1 MFFQFFMYLIFFYER
16 RAFMR
21 KTIRFSNGNC
31 CEMTFEEVF
40 VEFTPLVKSVM
51 RKSNNKFYFNKVEEE
66 DFLQELYL
74 ELWRAYEKYDDI
86 IGTSFTTY
94 LYFRLQKG
102 VRDVTYSK
110 FSKKNQSIE
119 ISMDAPFKN
128 PDFTLEDFLSIP
140 DDSLNGILNSELES
154 IVLSATDSGEE
165 EMLQSLINRK
175 EFSIQQY
182 ADKHTITRQAAN
194 QRIIKFRNKLR
205 KVVMEQYFDK
215 S

>member
-1 MFFQFFMYLIFFYER
+1 
-16 RAFMR
+16 MR

-40 VEFTPLVKSVM
+40 VEFTPLVTSVM
-51 RKSNNKFYFNKVEEE
+51 RKANNKFYFNKVEEE

-74 ELWRAYEKYDDI
+74 ELWRAYEKYDYI

-119 ISMDAPFKN
+119 ISLDAPFKN

-140 DDSLNGILNSELES
+140 DGSLNGILNSELES
-154 IVLSATDSGEE
+154 IILSAIDSGEE
-165 EMLQSLINRK
+165 EMLQSLTNRK

-182 ADKHTITRQAAN
+182 ADKHKITRQAAN

-205 KVVMEQYFDK
+205 KVVKEQYFDK

>member
-1 MFFQFFMYLIFFYER
+1 
-16 RAFMR
+16 
-21 KTIRFSNGNC
+21 
-31 CEMTFEEVF
+31 MTFEEVF
-40 VEFTPLVKSVM
+40 VEFTPLIKRVM
-51 RKSNNKFYFNKVEEE
+51 RKANNKFYFNKVEEE

-119 ISMDAPFKN
+119 ISLDAPFKN

-140 DDSLNGILNSELES
+140 DGSLNGILNSELES
-154 IVLSATDSGEE
+154 IILSAIDSGEE
-165 EMLQSLINRK
+165 EMLQSLTNRK

-182 ADKHTITRQAAN
+182 ADKHKITRQAAN

-205 KVVMEQYFDK
+205 KVVKEQYFDK
-215 S
+215 P

>member
-1 MFFQFFMYLIFFYER
+1 
-16 RAFMR
+16 MR
-21 KTIRFSNGNC
+21 KTIRFSDGNC
-31 CEMTFEEVF
+31 YEMTFEEVF
-40 VEFTPLVKSVM
+40 VEFTPLVTSMM
-51 RKSNNKFYFNKVEEE
+51 RRANNKFYFNKVEEE

-74 ELWRAYEKYDDI
+74 ELWRAYEKYDYV

-102 VRDVTYSK
+102 IRDVTYSK

-119 ISMDAPFKN
+119 ISLDAPFKN

-154 IVLSATDSGEE
+154 IILSAIDSGEE
-165 EMLQSLINRK
+165 EMLQSLTNRK
-175 EFSIQQY
+175 EFSVQQY
-182 ADKHTITRQAAN
+182 ADKHKITRQAAN

-205 KVVMEQYFDK
+205 KVVKEQYFDK